1 MLWSLWIIYT
11 VFYLL
16 KKVLIKNKHMFSVL
30 KNLFSSW
37 FIFRDN
43 CAYSIPNSKIIEKGT
58 RLNLEWAPFCV
69 DTPVIGETK
78 TFLET
83 RHKEHMAEV
92 KHRRFDRSALTR
104 HVFDLD
110 HSLDWQQSK
119 VLEFDCDFQKCHFIE
134 SYYINTDRS
143 SMNDKSSDPT
153 NSQIYTPFW

>member
-43 CAYSIPNSKIIEKGT
+43 CAYSIPNIKIIEKST
-58 RLNLEWAPFCV
+58 RLNLAWAPFCV

-78 TFLET
+78 TFLEA
-83 RHKEHMAEV
+83 RHKEHMA
-92 KHRRFDRSALTR
+92 
-104 HVFDLD
+104 
-110 HSLDWQQSK
+110 
-119 VLEFDCDFQKCHFIE
+119 
-134 SYYINTDRS
+134 
-143 SMNDKSSDPT
+143 
-153 NSQIYTPFW
+153 